1 MRHYPYFVMDFILLM
16 VLLVIVPLWALFMQP
31 PSFATAAVSVL
42 IFALFFKI
50 SIEKIQDFRASAKGI
65 EGLDSWESMFMSL
78 GTLVFNFKGEKMLY
92 KSALRGR
99 EKDFIAVHYD
109 ISTQSGSKTEFAL
122 INQGSGWLGE
132 FSVFGDSA
140 FPESAKKEISAFNS
154 KYRIMSMA
162 NCDGK
167 LEAVVELCFKNAPPP
182 SKDDK
187 LDEMQAFLQEYL
199 GFMLKISKALK
210 TPPKKPPR
218 KTPSKTLR
226 KKRKRKK

>member
-1 MRHYPYFVMDFILLM
+1 MRHYPYFMMDFILLI
-16 VLLVIVPLWALFMQP
+16 VLLVIVPLGALLMQP

-42 IFALFFKI
+42 VFALFFKI
-50 SIEKIQDFRASAKGI
+50 SIEKIQDFRSSAK
-65 EGLDSWESMFMSL
+65 ELKGLDSWESEFMSL
-78 GTLVFNFKGEKMLY
+78 GTLIFHFKGEKMSY
-92 KSALRGR
+92 KSAFRGR
-99 EKDFIAVHYD
+99 QKDLIAVQYEL
-109 ISTQSGSKTEFAL
+109 SAQNGSNTEFAI
-122 INQGSGWLGE
+122 INQESGWLGE

-140 FPESAKKEISAFNS
+140 FPESMKKEIASFNS
-154 KYRIMSMA
+154 KYRVMSLA

-199 GFMLKISKALK
+199 VFVLKINQALK
-210 TPPKKPPR
+210 KGPKTAPKKTPA
-218 KTPSKTLR
+218 KTIR